1 MRHYAVFD
9 IRPQRP
15 SAASGRRGPDP
26 SLYSGGLDAC
36 GAAHGVLPWAGTTLR
51 NHGLPLR

>member
-36 GAAHGVLPWAGTTLR
+36 GAAHGVLPWAGATLR